1 MSKTEPLKKLKPIDF
16 EIISELIKNP
26 RLSDRQAAK
35 KLGISQPT
43 ITRRRTELEKERLL
57 DYTSIP
63 DLAKLGFE
71 ILAITFGNRAAHP
84 QHAELQIQ
92 KAKDFIERHPNLI
105 FVSSGIGVNSD
116 RVVISIHKN
125 FGDYMKLQQEIR
137 QDWGNVMA
145 VAGSF
150 IISLASD
157 SILRNLTFKYLAES
171 VKKEHVQKKT

>member
-1 MSKTEPLKKLKPIDF
+1 MIKLKPIDY
-16 EIISELIKNP
+16 EIISKLIKNP
-26 RLSDRQAAK
+26 RVSDRQLAK
-35 KLGISQPT
+35 ILKTSQPT
-43 ITRRRTELEKERLL
+43 ITRRRGIIEKEELL
-57 DYTSIP
+57 EYTSIP
-63 DLAKLGFE
+63 NLKKLEFE
-71 ILAITFGNRAAHP
+71 ILAITFGNRTASP
-84 QHAELQIQ
+84 SHAELQIQ

-137 QDWGNVMA
+137 QEWGNVMA

-171 VKKEHVQKKT
+171 VKKEHAQKKT

>member
-1 MSKTEPLKKLKPIDF
+1 MIKLKPIDY
-16 EIISELIKNP
+16 EVISELIKNP
-26 RLSDRQAAK
+26 RVSDRQLAK
-35 KLGISQPT
+35 ILKTSQPT
-43 ITRRRTELEKERLL
+43 ITRRRGIIEKERLL
-57 DYTSIP
+57 EYTSIP
-63 DLAKLGFE
+63 NLKELEFE
-71 ILAITFGNRAAHP
+71 ILAITFGNRAASP
-84 QHAELQIQ
+84 SNAELQIQ
-92 KAKDFIERHPNLI
+92 KAKDFIERQPNLI

-137 QDWGNVMA
+137 QEWGNIMA

-150 IISLASD
+150 IISLVSD